1 MSGFYYNE
9 NNFEYLYEEVSVLLS
24 NTIMENNISEE
35 WLCDLYKE
43 DNYNVTR
50 AIEMYNSD
58 VLINKIL
65 ENNVDE
71 KIILNAIDKRKSE
84 LFISESFNVEDSINN
99 LHYIEEC
106 RFIDCNI
113 KEILKSYKLLESVEY
128 LEEKLKLR
136 EKIKN
141 FKIENKNVLNL
152 IKVFETL
159 KRIIRKK
166 PLESEEVQLIK
177 TEVDKLLY
185 EYKSFEYNGKE
196 KVVGILNGIMARR
209 AEELSVEEIR
219 NMINNMKSSLKNNPD
234 YMIQYIIDKFKYLK
248 KMLEEKEGQKPV
260 KESFEYSNYI
270 EKVSEFDNL
279 VESIFFGNDEPSL
292 KDFVK
297 LNLLT
302 EGLINYEET
311 MEASSRII
319 TKGTGKIVKA
329 IDNASAKASGMSGAS
344 SKVGQV
350 KRGMRISG
358 SRIADAITK
367 KINDIAKA
375 KKEDRRE
382 KIITGDTRVR
392 LSGLIKKGIAI
403 LTTGSV
409 VAAVFN
415 PLMSAII
422 TAIGIMGKM
431 AYDKNRT
438 AKERQQVQTDLET
451 ELKIVREKIE
461 DAKGDN
467 ARKQKYELMRIEAK
481 LAKEVN
487 RVKYGLRPEHEE

>member
-9 NNFEYLYEEVSVLLS
+9 NNFEYLYEEVSILLS
-24 NTIMENNISEE
+24 NTIMENDISEE
-35 WLCDLYKE
+35 WVCDLYKE
-43 DNYNVTR
+43 DNYNITK

-58 VLINKIL
+58 ILINKIL
-65 ENNVDE
+65 ENDVDE
-71 KIILNAIDKRKSE
+71 KVIMNAINKRKNE
-84 LFISESFNVEDSINN
+84 LYNSESFNIENSLSN
-99 LHYIEEC
+99 LHFIEEC
-106 RFIDCNI
+106 KYIDFNI
-113 KEILKSYKLLESVEY
+113 EEILNSYKLLESIEY

-152 IKVFETL
+152 IKVFECL

-166 PLESEEVQLIK
+166 PLDSEEVQLIK

-196 KVVGILNGIMARR
+196 KIVGILNGVMARK
-209 AEELSVEEIR
+209 AEKMSVEEIKS
-219 NMINNMKSSLKNNPD
+219 MINSMKSSLKSNPD

-248 KMLEEKEGQKPV
+248 KLLNEKEGQKPV
-260 KESFEYSNYI
+260 KESFEYSNYLD
-270 EKVSEFDNL
+270 KVSEFDNL
-279 VESIFFGNDEPSL
+279 VESIFFGKDEPSL
-292 KDFVK
+292 KDLVK
-297 LNLLT
+297 LNLIT

-319 TKGTGKIVKA
+319 TKGTGKVVKA
-329 IDNASAKASGMSGAS
+329 IDKASAKASGMSSAS

-382 KIITGDTRVR
+382 KIITGNTRVR
-392 LSGLIKKGIAI
+392 LSGLLKKGIAI
-403 LTTGSV
+403 LVGG
-409 VAAVFN
+409 AVTSAIFN

-431 AYDKNRT
+431 AFDKNRT
-438 AKERQQVQTDLET
+438 EKEREMVKTDLET

-481 LAKEVN
+481 LEKEVN